1 MSAAKAVCC
10 RFDRWLTAYV
20 DEELDAVHALEV
32 EEHLGSCSPCNELV
46 SSLRATRG
54 SLQRACKLPCP
65 SSLRERI
72 QRSVEA
78 ERLYDQAH
86 RKDSLEAS
94 VRSEG
99 EEEPAS
105 QLEPGASVR
114 PAAEGS
120 LGKLRFVVPLAAAAT
135 FALVFGA
142 TRLKEF
148 EVQPVATTE
157 RSSSAPVEA
166 AASLDNLVE
175 DLVAQHMHPPPPE
188 TTDPE
193 GLRRFD
199 QWVGVKVRPPKFD
212 AEDITWTGGRLIH
225 PRAAALQYMVRD
237 RQRLTLYVFDPR
249 KVMMQTGRLAP
260 RRIEAGMVYVGHVRG
275 YTVAASEREGV
286 GYALASDLSD
296 DESARLLV
304 KARCAD

>member
-32 EEHLGSCSPCNELV
+32 EEHIVTCVPCNELV
-46 SSLRATRG
+46 ASLRATRG

-72 QRSVEA
+72 QRSVEG
-78 ERLYDQAH
+78 ERLYDEAH

-94 VRSEG
+94 VREP
-99 EEEPAS
+99 EESPAS

-114 PAAEGS
+114 PAAESS

-142 TRLKEF
+142 TRLREL
-148 EVQPVATTE
+148 EVQPVATTD
-157 RSSSAPVEA
+157 RSSSAPIEA
-166 AASLDNLVE
+166 TASLDNLVE

-199 QWVGVKVRPPKFD
+199 QFIGVKVRPPKFD
-212 AEDITWTGGRLIH
+212 QDDIKWTGGRLIH

-237 RQRLTLYVFDPR
+237 RQRLTMYVFDPR
-249 KVMMQTGRLAP
+249 RVTMQPGRLAP

-275 YTVAASEREGV
+275 YTVCASERDGV

-296 DESARLLV
+296 DESARLLA
-304 KARCAD
+304 KAR

>member
-1 MSAAKAVCC
+1 VSAAKAVCV
-10 RFDRWLTAYV
+10 RFDRWLSAYV

-32 EEHLGSCSPCNELV
+32 EEHLGVCSPCSELV
-46 SSLRATRG
+46 ASLRATRG

-65 SSLRERI
+65 SSLRERVL
-72 QRSVEA
+72 RSVEG
-78 ERLYDQAH
+78 ERLYDEAH

-94 VRSEG
+94 VRTPEG
-99 EEEPAS
+99 EEPPAS

-114 PAAEGS
+114 PAPEGS

-142 TRLKEF
+142 TRLREF

-157 RSSSAPVEA
+157 RSSNAPVEA
-166 AASLDNLVE
+166 TASLDNLVE

-199 QWVGVKVRPPKFD
+199 QFIGVKVRPPKFD
-212 AEDITWTGGRLIH
+212 QDDIKWTGGRLIH

-237 RQRLTLYVFDPR
+237 RQRLTMYVFDPR

-260 RRIEAGMVYVGHVRG
+260 RRLEAGMVYVGHVRG
-275 YTVAASEREGV
+275 YTVAACERDDV

-296 DESARLLV
+296 DESARLLA
-304 KARCAD
+304 KAR